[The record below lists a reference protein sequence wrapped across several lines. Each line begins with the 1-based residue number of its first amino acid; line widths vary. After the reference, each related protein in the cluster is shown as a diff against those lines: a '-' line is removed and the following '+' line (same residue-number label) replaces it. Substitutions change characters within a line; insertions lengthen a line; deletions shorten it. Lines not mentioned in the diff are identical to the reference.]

1 MNDNNQKISTITIN
15 STNQNKYYV
24 LLKYKN
30 TY

>member
-15 STNQNKYYV
+15 SNNQNKYYV

>member
-1 MNDNNQKISTITIN
+1 MNTNNQKIPIITIN
-15 STNQNKYYV
+15 ANNQNKYYV